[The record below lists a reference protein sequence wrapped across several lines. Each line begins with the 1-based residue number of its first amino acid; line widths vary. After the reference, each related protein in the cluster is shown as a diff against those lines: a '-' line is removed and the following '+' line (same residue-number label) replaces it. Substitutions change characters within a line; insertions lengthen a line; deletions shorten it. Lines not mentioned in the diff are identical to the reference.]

1 MDRAHLMTAT
11 YRTLIIAGGLLLAT
25 SAAWRPALA
34 IFALTAIALGA
45 FIRSEKW
52 KAAYIEEREHW
63 ACYCESPGGIE

>member
-1 MDRAHLMTAT
+1 MTAT

-34 IFALTAIALGA
+34 IVALVAIALGS

-52 KAAYIEEREHW
+52 KAAYLDEREEW
-63 ACYCESPGGIE
+63 ACCEQAGAIE

>member
-1 MDRAHLMTAT
+1 MTAL
-11 YRTLIIAGGLLLAT
+11 YRILIIGGIAGLAT
-25 SAAWRPALA
+25 SAAWRPNLA

>member
-1 MDRAHLMTAT
+1 MTAL
-11 YRTLIIAGGLLLAT
+11 YRILIIGGIALLAT
-25 SAAWRPALA
+25 SAAWRSDLA

-52 KAAYIEEREHW
+52 KAAYLEEREHW